1 MEIAIVIGAAALA
14 LVGANFATILTNGTD
29 DWAGQVKKA
38 ERSRAKIKKALGK

>member
-38 ERSRAKIKKALGK
+38 ERGRANMKRALGK